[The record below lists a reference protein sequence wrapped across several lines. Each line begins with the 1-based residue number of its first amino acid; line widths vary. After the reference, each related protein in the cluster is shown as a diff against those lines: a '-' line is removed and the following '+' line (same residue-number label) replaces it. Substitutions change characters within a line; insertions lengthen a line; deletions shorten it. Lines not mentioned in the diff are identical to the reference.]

1 MKYCPDCGYQLE
13 GKPKF
18 CPDCGK
24 KLSLETIESKTE
36 KSEPSI
42 VNEPISPKKPEITQ
56 GNKTE
61 REISFEKE
69 IDIKATEKKLTEFGF
84 AEVWEPYRHP
94 IFIFDKQKTI
104 KEIRK
109 VIIEDQQ
116 HPIIFRTRTYFILFG
131 MFIGA
136 LMGVSLYILSRYT
149 PILLLLYF
157 IIVFI
162 ILLYIILELRELR
175 KYIYFPTPNRVVFWG
190 RFTEDEINYFTK
202 SIIWKKSLV
211 KNKEKNE

>member
-24 KLSLETIESKTE
+24 KLSLETIVSKIE
-36 KSEPSI
+36 KPEPSN
-42 VNEPISPKKPEITQ
+42 VKEPISPKKPEITQ
-56 GNKTE
+56 RNKTE

-69 IDIKATEKKLTEFGF
+69 IDIKATEKKLTEFSF
-84 AEVWEPYRHP
+84 ANVWEPYRHS
-94 IFIFDKQKTI
+94 ILIFDKQKT
-104 KEIRK
+104 KEEIRSITK
-109 VIIEDQQ
+109 AEFKN
-116 HPIIFRTRTYFILFG
+116 PIVFRAQLLFILYGMMFG
-131 MFIGA
+131 IAIG
-136 LMGVSLYILSRYT
+136 V
-149 PILLLLYF
+149 LLLVFSPMNPIVFLFYF
-157 IIVFI
+157 FIVFI
-162 ILLYIILELRELR
+162 IYLYFFFEIKEVQ
-175 KYIYFPTPNRVVFWG
+175 KYIFFPTPNRVVFWG